1 MAEWFKVAGGGA
13 LADGQARVV
22 EVNGRS
28 IALYGAGGRI
38 YATDSACAHRGGPLA
53 EGAIDGEH
61 IVCPWHGFRF
71 ALQDGACST
80 NPMLRLGC
88 YPARRAGDD
97 VEIEL

>member
-1 MAEWFKVAGGGA
+1 MAEWFKVAGGGT

-28 IALYGAGGRI
+28 IALFKTGGRM

-53 EGAIDGEH
+53 EGTIEADS

-71 ALQDGACST
+71 DLKEGACST
-80 NPMLRLGC
+80 NPALRLAC
-88 YPARRAGDD
+88 YPARLAGDD
-97 VEIEL
+97 VEVEM